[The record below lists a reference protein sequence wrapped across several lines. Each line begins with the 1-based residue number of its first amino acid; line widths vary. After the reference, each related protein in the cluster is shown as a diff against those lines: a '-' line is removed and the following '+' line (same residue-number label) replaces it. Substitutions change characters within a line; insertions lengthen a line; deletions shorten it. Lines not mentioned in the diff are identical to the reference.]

1 MKTDNTRLEEAH
13 MGWGEDIFPRLSW
26 WKQHKVS
33 GARVMVAGCGALGN
47 EVAKNLAL
55 FGVGHLW
62 LVEQQQQQKTGKG
75 SEHKTGLSSLL
86 SAPHTY
92 TFLFFSVCLF
102 FLLSLKFV
110 LYTYHSVCLVS
121 A

>member
-33 GARVMVAGCGALGN
+33 GARVMVVRCGALGN
-47 EVAKNLAL
+47 EVAKDLAL

-62 LVEQQQQQKTGKG
+62 LVDFDRVEYSNLTR
-75 SEHKTGLSSLL
+75 SV
-86 SAPHTY
+86 
-92 TFLFFSVCLF
+92 LFTQV
-102 FLLSLKFV
+102 
-110 LYTYHSVCLVS
+110 
-121 A
+121 